1 MQMTPVQ
8 KAYAELLSRH
18 GKLTRC
24 EEETNDDPIF
34 VFKTE
39 GGYCIKLDCMAV
51 ELRHA
56 LTSTATFIDFVASH
70 FEEMTKEDDDLNGKV
85 GLKFST
91 ALMSLFKRDDTLFA
105 EIVGRTENYGRGRRR
120 RTDLQSTHAEGRML
134 SDARPG
140 RQSPGANA

>member
-1 MQMTPVQ
+1 MTPVQ

-24 EEETNDDPIF
+24 EEETNDDDPIF
-34 VFKTE
+34 AFKTE
-39 GGYCIKLDCMAV
+39 GGKRIKLDCMAV

-70 FEEMTKEDDDLNGKV
+70 YEEMTKEDDDPNGKV

-105 EIVGRTENYGRGRRR
+105 EFIAKFTGVDEEGEPIVNRLMQKVGCS
-120 RTDLQSTHAEGRML
+120 LML
-134 SDARPG
+134 VREDKR
-140 RQSPGANA
+140 ANA

>member
-1 MQMTPVQ
+1 MTPVQ

-39 GGYCIKLDCMAV
+39 GGYCIKLDCLAV

-105 EIVGRTENYGRGRRR
+105 DFMEKLTGVDEEGEPMINRLMQKVGCS
-120 RTDLQSTHAEGRML
+120 LML
-134 SDARPG
+134 VREDKR
-140 RQSPGANA
+140 ANA

>member
-24 EEETNDDPIF
+24 EEETNDESIF

-91 ALMSLFKRDDTLFA
+91 ALNSLFKRDDTLFA
-105 EIVGRTENYGRGRRR
+105 DCMEKLTGVDEEGEPMINRLMQKVGCS
-120 RTDLQSTHAEGRML
+120 LML
-134 SDARPG
+134 VREDKR
-140 RQSPGANA
+140 ANA

>member
-1 MQMTPVQ
+1 MQ

-39 GGYCIKLDCMAV
+39 SGYCIKLDCMAV

-56 LTSTATFIDFVASH
+56 LPSTATFIDFVASH
-70 FEEMTKEDDDLNGKV
+70 YEEMTKEDDNPNGKV
-85 GLKFST
+85 DLNVQADST

-105 EIVGRTENYGRGRRR
+105 EFMEKFTGVDEEGEPMMNRLMQKVGCS
-120 RTDLQSTHAEGRML
+120 LML
-134 SDARPG
+134 VREDKR
-140 RQSPGANA
+140 ANA